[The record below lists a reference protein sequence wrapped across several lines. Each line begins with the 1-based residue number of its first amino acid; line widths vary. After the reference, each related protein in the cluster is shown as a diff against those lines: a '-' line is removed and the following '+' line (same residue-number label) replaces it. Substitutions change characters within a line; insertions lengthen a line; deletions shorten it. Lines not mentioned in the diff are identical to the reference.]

1 MTPQERVNFGL
12 HITKGYRSCTF
23 HIDVLLEQE
32 SIATHRIVGTIISES
47 QEILRVSN
55 ELVRKALQAMT
66 AEERY
71 VIAICVTSGARD
83 AMLGQE
89 NFDTEDE
96 ELIERLDQLFFHVRE
111 QIEKIDI

>member
-1 MTPQERVNFGL
+1 MTPQERVNFCL